1 MSDVQIPRPDG
12 LPFAFGRSVLDR
24 IETTREDRA
33 ELEQLWAHPASALID
48 VYGSSIPLDLKAE
61 GQRALIR
68 PSAESDADLDDCFL
82 LGSYQGRVYFG
93 RSLDP
98 QNAPADLQLTTL
110 REAGY
115 FLADVEAEA
124 VATTV
129 ALSNWHRTHQ
139 FCPRCGQPTKPAQA
153 GWIRLCTADNSEHF
167 PRTDPAV
174 IMLITDSRDRALL
187 GQRIGWDDGRYS
199 TLAGFVEPGE
209 PAERAVVREC
219 AEEVNVA
226 VDPASVVFKA
236 SQPWPFPSSLMI
248 GFQARALADDDPRPD
263 GTEIVKAGWFTR
275 DELAQACADGS
286 IRVPPRVSI
295 SRYLIEDW
303 YGTQLPGDWLH

>member
-1 MSDVQIPRPDG
+1 MTEFDAQPFDAP
-12 LPFAFGRSVLDR
+12 PFAFGRSVLDR
-24 IETTREDRA
+24 IETTREDHG
-33 ELEQLWAHPASALID
+33 ELEQLWAHPASVLVD
-48 VYGSSIPLDLKAE
+48 VYGSSLPVDPQLE
-61 GQRALIR
+61 GQHPLIR
-68 PSAESDADLDDCFL
+68 ATVDSGAELDECFL
-82 LGSYQGRVYFG
+82 LGSFEGRVYFG

-98 QNAPADLQLTTL
+98 QTAPGDLQLVTL

-115 FLADVEAEA
+115 HLSEVEAEA
-124 VATTV
+124 VVTTV

-139 FCPRCGQPTKPAQA
+139 FCPRCGQPTKSAQA
-153 GWIRLCTADNSEHF
+153 GWLRLCIADNSEHY

-174 IMLITDSRDRALL
+174 IMLITDSQDRALL
-187 GQRIGWDDGRYS
+187 GRRVGWEDGRYS

-226 VDPASVVFKA
+226 VDPSSVIFKA

-248 GFQARALADDDPRPD
+248 GFHARAYTDDDPRPD
-263 GTEIVKAGWFTR
+263 GTEIVEAAWFTR
-275 DELAQACADGS
+275 DQLAQACEEGS
-286 IRVPPRVSI
+286 VRVPPRISI

-303 YGTQLPGDWLH
+303 YGGELPGVW